1 MCGCGAR
8 LRCGN
13 LARGLR
19 ASWAN
24 FDRALPDFTRLRDT
38 DFEKQDHETI
48 AGTMKTLALT
58 KIAVLMNSESC
69 SRPASRFL
77 RALKYLSL
85 AALLFPALSLASAE
99 SSDPADPA
107 HNTVP
112 AGTPHV
118 TAERNGVLETAD
130 GLTLHLTAD
139 IGSVR
144 IVPLEAGAPPVVRY
158 EVHLE
163 TDARDSAAKHLLDG
177 FALKTKSTSSGVDID
192 GQLPPNKR
200 GRGAGAQFWV
210 HYEITVPAGYHVEVR
225 TGAGDIE
232 TQEIGGS
239 ATLST
244 QGGNITAGR
253 IGAKDTRKAND
264 GHVEAKFET
273 EGGHIQVQEVVGDL
287 RAFTAGGHIVAGD
300 VSGDASLRSGGGH
313 IRVAKIAGRAELQTD
328 GGNITVS
335 HAGSFVNVRTGGG
348 QIDFG
353 EVRGS
358 VHAQTAGGG
367 IRIMYVSGPMEVV
380 SSGGSICLTRVAG
393 TVQAATTDGT
403 ITAWISPDTG
413 GNSSGWGGSGSTA
426 PLRLSGSSQLTSG
439 NGDIMVFLPRNL
451 AANIEAVVTSGDAH
465 HIIADPAIHLAMQPG
480 TASTSGAIRA
490 VGELNGGGAPLRLK
504 TAGGNIRLQF
514 LDSQTAMREALVR
527 DQQARLNQ
535 RLGNI
540 AQVAFDGKFTCD
552 VPDDCGP
559 LTTAP
564 PTLPQTPDASEA
576 KPGWLDGWV
585 AALEGAL
592 TGGIREDSSDFQKR
606 LTYAPHPSY
615 PSLAQGAGIQGVV
628 KLQVRVTKDGRV
640 EVIKLLEGEPVLADA
655 AIASVK
661 SWRAKPA
668 SVNGKPVEVTSELK
682 FNFQLN

>member
-1 MCGCGAR
+1 
-8 LRCGN
+8 
-13 LARGLR
+13 
-19 ASWAN
+19 
-24 FDRALPDFTRLRDT
+24 
-38 DFEKQDHETI
+38 
-48 AGTMKTLALT
+48 MKTLALT
-58 KIAVLMNSESC
+58 KIAALKNSESC
-69 SRPASRFL
+69 RQPALQFL
-77 RALKYLSL
+77 RALKHLSL
-85 AALLFPALSLASAE
+85 AALLLPALSFASPRF
-99 SSDPADPA
+99 SDPADPA

-112 AGTPHV
+112 AGSPHV

-163 TDARDSAAKHLLDG
+163 TDARDSVAKRLLDG

-192 GQLPPNKR
+192 GQLPAQNKR
-200 GRGAGAQFWV
+200 GPSAGAQFWV

-239 ATLST
+239 ATLLT

-253 IGAKDTRKAND
+253 VGAKDPRKAND

-313 IRVAKIAGRAELQTD
+313 IRVAKIGGRAELQTD

-367 IRIMYVSGPMEVV
+367 IRVMYVSGPMEVV

-413 GNSSGWGGSGSTA
+413 GSSSAWGGSSSA
-426 PLRLSGSSQLTSG
+426 PTLRLSGASQLTSG
-439 NGDIMVFLPRNL
+439 KGDILVFLPRNL
-451 AANIEAVVTSGDAH
+451 AASIEAVVTSGDAH
-465 HIIADPAIHLAMQPG
+465 HIIADPAIHLAVQPG
-480 TASTSGAIRA
+480 TTNTSGAVRV

-552 VPDDCGP
+552 VPEDCDATISAFP
-559 LTTAP
+559 AV
-564 PTLPQTPDASEA
+564 PQAPDASEA
-576 KPGWLDGWV
+576 KPGWFDGWV
-585 AALEGAL
+585 SALEGAL
-592 TGGIREDSSDFQKR
+592 TGGIREDSSEFQKR

-628 KLQVRVTKDGRV
+628 KLQVRLTKDGRV

-661 SWRAKPA
+661 LWRAKPA

>member
-8 LRCGN
+8 RRCGN

-19 ASWAN
+19 ASRAN
-24 FDRALPDFTRLRDT
+24 FNRPLRDFTHLRDT
-38 DFEKQDHETI
+38 DFAKQDHETS
-48 AGTMKTLALT
+48 AGTMKTLART
-58 KIAVLMNSESC
+58 KIALLMNSESC

-77 RALKYLSL
+77 RALKHLSL
-85 AALLFPALSLASAE
+85 AALLFPALSSAGAE
-99 SSDPADPA
+99 FSGPADPA
-107 HNTVP
+107 RNTVP
-112 AGTPHV
+112 AGSPHV

-163 TDARDSAAKHLLDG
+163 TDARDSVAKRLLDG

-192 GQLPPNKR
+192 GQLPAQSKHGPA
-200 GRGAGAQFWV
+200 AGAQFWV
-210 HYEITVPAGYHVEVR
+210 HYEITVPSGYHVEVR

-239 ATLST
+239 ATLLT

-273 EGGHIQVQEVVGDL
+273 EGGHIQVQEVLGDL

-313 IRVAKIAGRAELQTD
+313 IRVAKIGGRAELQTD

-413 GNSSGWGGSGSTA
+413 GNSSGWSGSAA
-426 PLRLSGSSQLTSG
+426 PLRLSGASQLTSG
-439 NGDIMVFLPRNL
+439 NGDILVFLPRNL

-465 HIIADPAIHLAMQPG
+465 HIIADPAIHLAMQSG
-480 TASTSGAIRA
+480 SAGASGAVRA

-535 RLGNI
+535 RLGSI

-552 VPDDCGP
+552 VPENCG
-559 LTTAP
+559 LTTAL
-564 PTLPQTPDASEA
+564 PTVPQAPDASEA

-606 LTYAPHPSY
+606 LTYAPRPAY

>member
-1 MCGCGAR
+1 
-8 LRCGN
+8 
-13 LARGLR
+13 
-19 ASWAN
+19 
-24 FDRALPDFTRLRDT
+24 
-38 DFEKQDHETI
+38 
-48 AGTMKTLALT
+48 MKTLALT
-58 KIAVLMNSESC
+58 KIAVLKDSESC
-69 SRPASRFL
+69 SRPAPRFL
-77 RALKYLSL
+77 RALKHVSL
-85 AALLFPALSLASAE
+85 AVLLFPALCFAGPGF
-99 SSDPADPA
+99 SDPADPA

-112 AGTPHV
+112 AGSPHV

-130 GLTLHLTAD
+130 GLTLHFTAD

-163 TDARDSAAKHLLDG
+163 TDARDSVAKRLLDG

-192 GQLPPNKR
+192 GQLPAQNKR
-200 GRGAGAQFWV
+200 GPSADAQFWV

-239 ATLST
+239 ATLLT

-253 IGAKDTRKAND
+253 IGAKDARKAND

-287 RAFTAGGHIVAGD
+287 RAFTAGGHIVAGN

-313 IRVAKIAGRAELQTD
+313 IRAGRIGGRAELQTD
-328 GGNITVS
+328 GGNVTVS

-367 IRIMYVSGPMEVV
+367 IRVMYVSGPMEVV

-413 GNSSGWGGSGSTA
+413 GKSTGWGGFGSAT
-426 PLRLSGSSQLTSG
+426 PLRLSGASQLTSG
-439 NGDIMVFLPRNL
+439 NGDILVFLPRNL
-451 AANIEAVVTSGDAH
+451 AANIEAVVTSGDTH
-465 HIIADPAIHLAMQPG
+465 HIIADPAIHLAMQPVNAN
-480 TASTSGAIRA
+480 ASGGIRA
-490 VGELNGGGAPLRLK
+490 FGELNGGGAPLRLK

-514 LDSQTAMREALVR
+514 LDSQIAMRESLIR

-535 RLGNI
+535 KVGNF
-540 AQVAFDGKFTCD
+540 AQIVFDGKFEFD
-552 VPDDCGP
+552 
-559 LTTAP
+559 
-564 PTLPQTPDASEA
+564 TPDSSGPRATELPTVPQAPDANEA
-576 KPGWLDGWV
+576 KPGWFDGWV

-628 KLQVRVTKDGRV
+628 KLQVRLTKDGRV

-661 SWRAKPA
+661 LWRAKPA